1 MGYAEK
7 RGRGDGAYWRG
18 RYKLPDST
26 TEKRRYGTVCNPDG
40 TPKRF
45 TRKLDA
51 VRAANTEETEQAA
64 ARRRAAEE
72 QAERAAGRV
81 TFAGWAQQWLSG
93 QDLDDD
99 TIGTY
104 RSIIEHHLI
113 GPSGDP
119 PPGRRQFGDLHL
131 DEITRKHISDWEAA
145 QREAGYRPKTILNR
159 RNLLSEILADA
170 ADDPTVTLGV
180 NPAQRRRGRGRKA
193 VPVPAPELDED
204 EDDDDE
210 DDDETGTVITSP
222 LGAVLIAERCSLL
235 SGRDDEF
242 VAVILDF
249 YCGLRWGELT
259 GLEARYAQPGRIRVR
274 WQLRE
279 RNGRWYR
286 KLPKFGKR
294 RDVDTPLF
302 LDRLIAGHVAR
313 TDPRPCPCHGRTYL
327 FTGLGQARGTRRA
340 VTVADVARDAGVSQG
355 TASTALNHPE
365 RVAPAT
371 LEKVAAA
378 TARTGYTRDVP
389 ASQRSPHWY
398 RSGFGQWVWV
408 PAVSGWYPERSPMPR
423 RPVPVGAGPWPG
435 IPLRGR
441 GNSARADACW
451 APLAEGMTPHGNRH
465 SHKSLMAELR
475 TPEVLSHERFGH
487 KMEGIAGVYSHPT
500 RPMRDELMAAL
511 AVCWERSLDAR
522 LALCPD
528 SPVPVLDALL
538 KERAAVTRQ

>member
-99 TIGTY
+99 TTGTY

-131 DEITRKHISDWEAA
+131 DESIREHISDWEAA

-355 TASTALNHPE
+355 TASTALTTP
-365 RVAPAT
+365 RGSRRPPWRRSPPRPPGRAT
-371 LEKVAAA
+371 PV
-378 TARTGYTRDVP
+378 TCRRRSGRRTGTGPGSASGCGCPPSRAGTRSAARCRD
-389 ASQRSPHWY
+389 
-398 RSGFGQWVWV
+398 
-408 PAVSGWYPERSPMPR
+408 
-423 RPVPVGAGPWPG
+423 
-435 IPLRGR
+435 GR
-441 GNSARADACW
+441 FLSARARGRESRCA
-451 APLAEGMTPHGNRH
+451 AGGTPRG
-465 SHKSLMAELR
+465 R
-475 TPEVLSHERFGH
+475 TP
-487 KMEGIAGVYSHPT
+487 AG
-500 RPMRDELMAAL
+500 L
-511 AVCWERSLDAR
+511 RSPR
-522 LALCPD
+522 G
-528 SPVPVLDALL
+528 
-538 KERAAVTRQ
+538 